1 MIPFK
6 NKINA
11 RMILFIAVFSFSM
24 LPGNQ
29 AIADSSKCK
38 QTKIKIAHIAPEG
51 STWDRILK
59 EFNEE
64 LKEKTDN
71 RVSFQIY
78 SGGVAGDDKGVLS
91 KVRIGQ
97 LDGGIFTGVG
107 MGKILPEVRILDLPF
122 FLTNE
127 GEFERVRTGLTPY
140 FKKAFAEKGFALVGW
155 NDVGFVYF
163 YSAKPIH
170 NLKELQQTKVWTWEG
185 DYLSRVCL
193 EEIDVTP
200 VPLSIVDVMMGLN
213 TGMIDTVFTPPM
225 GAVSFQWYVRTK
237 YQTSTP
243 LGYITTALL
252 VRQKK
257 FEKISPDDQNTMLTL
272 FEKHFKGLTQLIQK
286 QNIEATEVMKSR
298 GVKAVKWPQADINE
312 LRTSS
317 ERIMK
322 KLIGKQYPQS
332 LLDEAF
338 RLRDNM
344 PPASKTISAIN

>member
-1 MIPFK
+1 
-6 NKINA
+6 
-11 RMILFIAVFSFSM
+11 MILFKRTNTAGMILFFAVFLFIIFHPDTA
-24 LPGNQ
+24 LTD
-29 AIADSSKCK
+29 DSNCK
-38 QTKIKIAHIAPEG
+38 QIKIKVAHIAPEG

-97 LDGGIFTGVG
+97 LDGGGFTGVG

-140 FKKAFAEKGFALVGW
+140 FKKAFAKKGFILVGW
-155 NDVGFVYF
+155 MDVGFLHF

-170 NLKELQQTKVWTWEG
+170 NLKELQRTKVWTWEG
-185 DYLSRVCL
+185 DFLSRVCL
-193 EEIDVTP
+193 EEIGVTP

-213 TGMIDTVFTPPM
+213 TGMIDTVFNTPL

-243 LGYITTALL
+243 MGFITTALL
-252 VRQKK
+252 VRKKK
-257 FEKISPDDQNTMLTL
+257 FEKISADDQKTLLAL
-272 FEKHFKGLTQLIQK
+272 FEKHFKELSQLIRK
-286 QNIEATEVMKSR
+286 QNIEATEVMKKR
-298 GVKAVKWPQADINE
+298 GVQPVMWPQADIDE

-317 ERIMK
+317 ERVMK
-322 KLIGKQYPQS
+322 NLIGKLYPRS

-338 RLRDNM
+338 RLRDSVPSNL
-344 PPASKTISAIN
+344 ISEK

>member
-1 MIPFK
+1 MVLFK
-6 NKINA
+6 RKITA
-11 RMILFIAVFSFSM
+11 AMVLFFAIFTFIM
-24 LPGNQ
+24 LN
-29 AIADSSKCK
+29 DSLAPAGASKSA

-51 STWDRILK
+51 STWDRILR

-97 LDGGIFTGVG
+97 LDGGAFTGVG
-107 MGKILPEVRILDLPF
+107 MGDILPEVRILDLPF

-140 FKKAFAEKGFALVGW
+140 FKKAFAEKGFILIGW
-155 NDVGFVYF
+155 IDAGFVYF

-170 NLKELQQTKVWTWEG
+170 NLEELQRTKVWAWEG
-185 DYLSRVCL
+185 DALSRICL
-193 EEIDVTP
+193 EEIGVTP
-200 VPLSIVDVMMGLN
+200 VALSIVDVMMGLN
-213 TGMIDTVFTPPM
+213 TGMIDTVYNTPL

-243 LGYITTALL
+243 LGFITTALL
-252 VRQKK
+252 VRKK
-257 FEKISPDDQNTMLTL
+257 TFEKLSQDDQNTMVAL
-272 FEKHFKGLTQLIQK
+272 FESHFKGLTQLIRK
-286 QNIEATEVMKSR
+286 QNIEATEVMKTR
-298 GVKAVKWPQADINE
+298 GIQAVKWSQADINE
-312 LRTSS
+312 LRTSC
-317 ERIMK
+317 ERTMR

-338 RLRDNM
+338 RLRKSTSTSLQ
-344 PPASKTISAIN
+344 P